1 MRKYVLRR
9 LFLFI
14 PTLFGVSIAVFV
26 LLRIIPGDIAALILS
41 GPSGELT
48 YTQEDVEQL
57 REEMGLNNPIYVQYA
72 NWMWDFIRGDL
83 GRSFVTK
90 FEIADQIKRQ
100 MPITV
105 QLAGFSMVVISII
118 SIPIGVLAAIRQ
130 DSFVDYILRGFAIL
144 GLAMPSFFV
153 ALLVVLLLSVVFD
166 WSTPL
171 GFVHL
176 WEEPTKSFQQLIFPA
191 IALGFASSG
200 LLVRM
205 TRAQLLEVLR
215 EDYVRTARA
224 KGLGEKVVVLRHA
237 VRNALLPVITIGG
250 TQIGFLF
257 SGTVIIETIF
267 NLPGVGRGLISALNS
282 RDLPA
287 IQVYIMYF
295 AMIALVANLIVD
307 LMYAWLDPR
316 IRYA

>member
-9 LFLFI
+9 LLLFI
-14 PTLFGVSIAVFV
+14 PTLIGVSMAVFA

-41 GPSGELT
+41 GPSGELS
-48 YTQEDVEQL
+48 YTQEDVDEL
-57 REEMGLNNPIYVQYA
+57 REEMGLNNPIYVQYLD
-72 NWMWDFIRGDL
+72 WMSDLVRGDL
-83 GRSFVTK
+83 GNSFVTK
-90 FEIADQIKRQ
+90 MSISEQVSRQ
-100 MPITV
+100 LPITV
-105 QLAGFSMVVISII
+105 QLAFFSMIVISVI
-118 SIPIGVLAAIRQ
+118 SIPIGVLAAVKQ
-130 DSFVDYILRGFAIL
+130 DSAVDYLLRGFAIL

-153 ALLVVLLLSVVFD
+153 GLLVVLLLSVGLK
-166 WSTPL
+166 WSAPL
-171 GFVHL
+171 GFVNL
-176 WEEPTKSFQQLIFPA
+176 WDEPITSFQQLIFPS

-215 EDYVRTARA
+215 EDYIRTARA
-224 KGLGEKVVVLRHA
+224 KGLGEALVVLRHG
-237 VRNALLPVITIGG
+237 VRNALLPVVTIGG

-267 NLPGVGRGLISALNS
+267 NIPGVGRGLISALNS

-287 IQVYIMYF
+287 IQVYIIYF
-295 AMIALVANLIVD
+295 AGIALVANLIVD

-316 IRYA
+316 IRYG

>member
-9 LFLFI
+9 LFLFV
-14 PTLFGVSIAVFV
+14 PTLVGVSIAVFV
-26 LLRIIPGDIAALILS
+26 LMRIIPGDIAALILS

-48 YTQEDVEQL
+48 YTQEDVEEL
-57 REEMGLNNPIYVQYA
+57 REQMGLNQPIYVQYTA
-72 NWMWDFIRGDL
+72 WMWEFIRGDL

-90 FEIADQIKRQ
+90 REIADQIKRQ

-105 QLAGFSMVVISII
+105 QLAMFSLVVISII
-118 SIPIGVLAAIRQ
+118 SIPIGVLAAVRQ

-153 ALLVVLLLSVVFD
+153 ALLVVLFLSTVFN

-224 KGLGEKVVVLRHA
+224 KGLGEKAVVLRHA

-267 NLPGVGRGLISALNS
+267 NLPGVGRGLITALNS

-307 LMYAWLDPR
+307 LTYAWLDPR
-316 IRYA
+316 IRYG

>member
-9 LFLFI
+9 LFLFV

-118 SIPIGVLAAIRQ
+118 SIPIGVLAAVRQ

-224 KGLGEKVVVLRHA
+224 KGLGEKAVVLRHA

-295 AMIALVANLIVD
+295 AGIALVANLIVD

>member
-9 LFLFI
+9 LILFI
-14 PTLFGVSIAVFV
+14 PTLVAVSIAVFV

-48 YTQEDVEQL
+48 YTPEEAEAL
-57 REEMGLNNPIYVQYA
+57 REQMGLNDPIYVQYVD
-72 NWMWDFIRGDL
+72 WMWDFVRADL
-83 GRSFVTK
+83 GESFVTRLS
-90 FEIADQIKRQ
+90 ISDQIKRQ

-105 QLAGFSMVVISII
+105 QLAMFSMIVISII
-118 SIPIGVLAAIRQ
+118 SIPIGVLAAVRQ

-153 ALLVVLLLSVVFD
+153 ALLVVLFLSVAFS

-176 WEEPTKSFQQLIFPA
+176 WQDPNKSFQQLIFPA

-224 KGLGEKVVVLRHA
+224 KGLGEKAVVMRHA
-237 VRNALLPVITIGG
+237 VCNALLPVITVGG

-257 SGTVIIETIF
+257 SGTVIIESIF
-267 NLPGVGRGLISALNS
+267 NIPGVGRGLISALNS

>member
-9 LFLFI
+9 LFLFV

-48 YTQEDVEQL
+48 YTQEDVEEL
-57 REEMGLNNPIYVQYA
+57 REQMGLNNPIYVQYA
-72 NWMWDFIRGDL
+72 DWMWDFMRGDL

-90 FEIADQIKRQ
+90 FEIGDQIKRQ

-118 SIPIGVLAAIRQ
+118 SIPIGVLAAVRQ

-191 IALGFASSG
+191 IALGFSSSG

-224 KGLGEKVVVLRHA
+224 KGLGEKAVVLRHA

-282 RDLPA
+282 RDLPS

>member
-72 NWMWDFIRGDL
+72 DWMWDFIRGDL
-83 GRSFVTK
+83 GRSFLTK

-118 SIPIGVLAAIRQ
+118 SIPIGVLAAVRQ

-191 IALGFASSG
+191 IALGFSSSG

-224 KGLGEKVVVLRHA
+224 KGLGEKAVVLRHA

-282 RDLPA
+282 RDLPS

>member
-118 SIPIGVLAAIRQ
+118 SIPIGVLAAVRQ

-224 KGLGEKVVVLRHA
+224 KGLGEKAVVMRHA

>member
-57 REEMGLNNPIYVQYA
+57 REEMGLNKPIYVQYA

-118 SIPIGVLAAIRQ
+118 SIPIGVLAAVRQ
-130 DSFVDYILRGFAIL
+130 DSFVDYMLRGFAIL

-191 IALGFASSG
+191 MALGFASSG

-224 KGLGEKVVVLRHA
+224 KGLGEKAVVMRHA

>member
-9 LFLFI
+9 LFLFV

-72 NWMWDFIRGDL
+72 DWMWDFIRGDL
-83 GRSFVTK
+83 GRSFLTK
-90 FEIADQIKRQ
+90 LEIADQIKRQ

-118 SIPIGVLAAIRQ
+118 SIPIGVLAAVRQ

-191 IALGFASSG
+191 IALGFSSSG

-224 KGLGEKVVVLRHA
+224 KGLGEKAVVLRHA

-282 RDLPA
+282 RDLPS

-307 LMYAWLDPR
+307 LTYAWLDPR

>member
-9 LFLFI
+9 LFLFV
-14 PTLFGVSIAVFV
+14 PTLVGVSIAVFV
-26 LLRIIPGDIAALILS
+26 LMRIIPGDIAALILS

-48 YTQEDVEQL
+48 YTQEDVEEL
-57 REEMGLNNPIYVQYA
+57 REQMGLNQPIYVQYTA
-72 NWMWDFIRGDL
+72 WMWEFIRGDL

-90 FEIADQIKRQ
+90 REIADQIKRQ

-105 QLAGFSMVVISII
+105 QLAMFSLVVISII
-118 SIPIGVLAAIRQ
+118 SIPIGVLAAVRQ

-153 ALLVVLLLSVVFD
+153 ALLVVLFLSVVFN

-224 KGLGEKVVVLRHA
+224 KGLGEKAVVLRHA

-267 NLPGVGRGLISALNS
+267 NLPGVGRGLITALNS

-307 LMYAWLDPR
+307 LTYAWLDPR
-316 IRYA
+316 IRYG

>member
-9 LFLFI
+9 LFLFV

-57 REEMGLNNPIYVQYA
+57 REEMGLNDPIYVQYA
-72 NWMWDFIRGDL
+72 DWMWDFIRGDL
-83 GRSFVTK
+83 GRSFLTE

-118 SIPIGVLAAIRQ
+118 SIPIGVLAAVRQ

-176 WEEPTKSFQQLIFPA
+176 WEEPGKSFQQLIFPA
-191 IALGFASSG
+191 IALGFSSSG

-224 KGLGEKVVVLRHA
+224 KGLGEKAVVLRHA

-282 RDLPA
+282 RDLPS

>member
-9 LFLFI
+9 LFLFV

-72 NWMWDFIRGDL
+72 DWMWDFIRGDL
-83 GRSFVTK
+83 GRSFLTK
-90 FEIADQIKRQ
+90 LEIADQIKRQ

-118 SIPIGVLAAIRQ
+118 SIPIGVLAAVRQ

-191 IALGFASSG
+191 IALGFSSSG

-224 KGLGEKVVVLRHA
+224 KGLGEKAVVLRHA

-307 LMYAWLDPR
+307 LTYAWLDPR